1 VKQALYTTRSCIHM
15 TVDLWTSLNKKPLIG
30 VIGHYIGDTGSLQET
45 VLALREIKGRHTG
58 ENLASTILEV
68 IGEYGIASK
77 LGYFVM
83 DNADSNSKMMEHLS
97 RGMSSPYIKYT
108 AFYSTTIGF

>member
-1 VKQALYTTRSCIHM
+1 M